1 MKSLRNPDKDKNQ
14 IKLISKVKFSS
25 YLLTLFLNENLT
37 SSPHFSSLA
46 VQRALEFL
54 TGKDLIKFIEI
65 LRKFNEMI

>member
-14 IKLISKVKFSS
+14 IKLISKFSS

-37 SSPHFSSLA
+37 SSPPFSSLA